1 LTRSRRRVRIDDP
14 WALPITDRR
23 LSTYKLPHDYGSV
36 TRGFRPKSRGMSMHT
51 DSETAQELADR
62 AHRLLEEVVLPVER
76 DLAPEPSRTSVRPPA
91 STTCAPYRHTAEY
104 GEMGRGLGGFSPSSR
119 SPGGRCSA
127 RGHAGRGPGRG
138 EHAPV
143 RTPQHRLLE
152 RDVRVHCEVLF
163 AAARTSEGV
172 ESGTPTLSV
181 RRVAAATSA
190 GLGP

>member
-1 LTRSRRRVRIDDP
+1 
-14 WALPITDRR
+14 
-23 LSTYKLPHDYGSV
+23 
-36 TRGFRPKSRGMSMHT
+36 MHT

-104 GEMGRGLGGFSPSSR
+104 GEMGRGFRGVFTPSSR

-152 RDVRVHCEVLF
+152 RDLRVHCEALF

-190 GLGP
+190 GLGRSRIGRR